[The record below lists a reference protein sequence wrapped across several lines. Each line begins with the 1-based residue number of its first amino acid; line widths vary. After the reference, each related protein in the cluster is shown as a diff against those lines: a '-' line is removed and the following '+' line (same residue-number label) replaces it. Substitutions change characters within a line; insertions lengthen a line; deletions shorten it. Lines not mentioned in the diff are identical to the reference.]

1 MFTRVLL
8 TAARVVAK
16 TYLAYKA
23 GNLAYLCF
31 ILNDEELNLVASILS
46 SFWMMTRSHVRLVLV
61 APVVYLSVALI
72 LSGPA
77 F

>member
-8 TAARVVAK
+8 TAARVAAK

-23 GNLAYLCF
+23 GNLAYLWL
-31 ILNDEELNLVASILS
+31 ILNDEELNLVGNLIT
-46 SFWMMTRSHVRLVLV
+46 SFGMMTRSHIPLVLV
-61 APVVYLSVALI
+61 TPVVYLSVVMI

>member
-1 MFTRVLL
+1 MTRTML
-8 TAARVVAK
+8 TAARVAAK

-31 ILNDEELNLVASILS
+31 ILNDEELNLVGSLVT
-46 SFWMMTRSHVRLVLV
+46 SFGMMTRSHVRLVLV
-61 APVVYLSVALI
+61 TPVVYLSVALI

>member
-1 MFTRVLL
+1 MTRTML
-8 TAARVVAK
+8 TAARVAAK

-31 ILNDEELNLVASILS
+31 ILNDEELNLVGSLVT
-46 SFWMMTRSHVRLVLV
+46 SFGMMTRSHVRLVLV
-61 APVVYLSVALI
+61 TPVAYLSAALI